1 MRNAADPDLLGVTR
15 GKSLRTLD
23 MLEMRSDTEG
33 SVYMELDDFEALVSR
48 MERVARDRPESYG
61 RRVLWLASLGYAY
74 LLFLTLVLTGLTVAA
89 GFSIHRIGY
98 LGAKLTIVVGVLW
111 LTVARSLWVRSAPPR
126 GVSVT
131 RANAPQLFRLLD
143 ALRVRLKSAAI
154 HEVLITPEFNAGIAQ
169 VPRLGIFGWHRNYL
183 TLGLPL
189 MKGLTVEQFKSVLA
203 HETGHLSGGH
213 ARKGN
218 WIYRLRIIW
227 AQLEANFGR
236 HPRWGSG
243 IIRAFF
249 RWYIPYFNAVSFP
262 LARANEYQADAAAVL
277 VTSKQRT
284 SQALTGIHVIGSYLQ
299 QRYWP
304 AALAAIKEAPQAAAP
319 FRGFIAQAVREAPEL
334 ELKAWLAAA
343 LAQSTSHQDTHPS
356 LTDRLKAI
364 GAPAEFS
371 PPALGESADRLLG
384 AALMGVETMFDAAW
398 SKAVVASEPQAYFP
412 KAPVR

>member
-1 MRNAADPDLLGVTR
+1 
-15 GKSLRTLD
+15 
-23 MLEMRSDTEG
+23 
-33 SVYMELDDFEALVSR
+33 MELDDFESLISR
-48 MERVARDRPESYG
+48 MERVARDRPGSYG

-74 LLFLTLVLTGLTVAA
+74 LLFISLTLTGLTVAA

-98 LGAKLTIVVGVLW
+98 LGAKLTIVVGALW

-131 RANAPQLFRLLD
+131 RSDAPQLFRLLD

-154 HEVLITPEFNAGIAQ
+154 HEVLITPDFNAGVAQ
-169 VPRLGIFGWHRNYL
+169 VPRFGIFGWHRNYL

-203 HETGHLSGGH
+203 HEIGHLSGGH
-213 ARKGN
+213 ARTGN

-227 AQLEANFGR
+227 AQLEANFAS
-236 HPRWGSG
+236 HPRWGAG
-243 IIRAFF
+243 AVRAFF

-277 VTSKQRT
+277 VTSKQGT

-304 AALAAIKEAPQAAAP
+304 AALAALKESRQAVGP
-319 FRGFIAQAVREAPEL
+319 FRGFIAQAVREIPEPEL
-334 ELKAWLAAA
+334 NAWLAAA
-343 LAQSTSHQDTHPS
+343 LAQTTSHEDTHPS
-356 LTDRLKAI
+356 LTDRLKAM
-364 GAPAEFS
+364 GASAEFS
-371 PPALGESADRLLG
+371 PPAPGESADRLLG
-384 AALMGVETMFDAAW
+384 AALMGVESMFDAAW
-398 SKAVVASEPQAYFP
+398 SKVVVAREPQAYFP
-412 KAPVR
+412 KAPAR